1 MHFPFVSFLMA
12 WSAYVLGQDLR
23 LDNQGK
29 GDGFIDSY
37 SDRWY
42 LTDIQTVIKQMCRA
56 FIHHILIYSEFTLML
71 RVVISPPS
79 ELMHHRAN

>member
-1 MHFPFVSFLMA
+1 MFKARICGWIISEKAM
-12 WSAYVLGQDLR
+12 
-23 LDNQGK
+23 
-29 GDGFIDSY
+29 DSLI
-37 SDRWY
+37 R
-42 LTDIQTVIKQMCRA
+42 TVIDGISQMCRA